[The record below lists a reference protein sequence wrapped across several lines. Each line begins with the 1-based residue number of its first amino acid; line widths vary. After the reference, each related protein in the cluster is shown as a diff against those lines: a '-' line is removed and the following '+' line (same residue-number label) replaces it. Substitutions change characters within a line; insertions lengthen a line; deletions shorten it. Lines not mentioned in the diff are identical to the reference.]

1 MTRSARVSANVR
13 PLEMQETQER
23 WLVMCSPQAGF
34 RVFQEIGQDFQSANE
49 LAFRLEEEEMA
60 MTRFASVILALSLWF
75 GVGLSAQQPSQSSL
89 RASLERE
96 VASTLVA
103 HDPSW
108 NGSTGFNTPAAQI
121 ARSDDWDTVR
131 RLKDGTRVLV
141 TTLQGRDINGRL
153 TTVSEDTLQMV
164 VRWGR
169 KQTLLRD
176 EVREVRLS
184 HRLSVGQH
192 AGLGLLLGGVT
203 GFLVG
208 SAAACDPHVC
218 GGEGGLA
225 VAGGLVYGT
234 LMGGIGGFVV
244 GEAVHARPGR
254 LVYTLAKP

>member
-1 MTRSARVSANVR
+1 
-13 PLEMQETQER
+13 
-23 WLVMCSPQAGF
+23 
-34 RVFQEIGQDFQSANE
+34 VFQAIGQDFHSANE
-49 LAFRLEEEEMA
+49 LAFRLEEEEMT
-60 MTRFASVILALSLWF
+60 MTRFASVILALSLWV

-96 VASTLVA
+96 VTPLASTLVA
-103 HDPSW
+103 DDPFW

-121 ARSDDWDTVR
+121 ARSNDWDTVR
-131 RLKDGTRVLV
+131 RLKDGTRVRV

-192 AGLGLLLGGVT
+192 TGLGLLLGGVT

-208 SAAACDPHVC
+208 SAAACDPLVC

-244 GEAVHARPGR
+244 GEGVHARPGR
-254 LVYTLAKP
+254 LIYTLAKP

>member
-1 MTRSARVSANVR
+1 
-13 PLEMQETQER
+13 
-23 WLVMCSPQAGF
+23 
-34 RVFQEIGQDFQSANE
+34 
-49 LAFRLEEEEMA
+49 
-60 MTRFASVILALSLWF
+60 MTRFASVVLALSLWF
-75 GVGLSAQQPSQSSL
+75 GVGLSAQQPGQGSL

-96 VASTLVA
+96 AARLAWTLAA

-108 NGSTGFNTPAAQI
+108 NDSTRFNTPAAQI
-121 ARSDDWDTVR
+121 ERSDDWDTVR

-141 TTLQGRDINGRL
+141 TTRQGRGINGRL

-169 KQTLLRD
+169 RQTLLRD
-176 EVREVRLS
+176 DVREVRLG

-208 SAAACDPHVC
+208 SAAACNPNVC

-225 VAGGLVYGT
+225 IAGGTVYGT
-234 LMGGIGGFVV
+234 FMGGIGGFVV
-244 GEAVHARPGR
+244 GQAVHARPGR
-254 LVYTLAKP
+254 LVYARAKS